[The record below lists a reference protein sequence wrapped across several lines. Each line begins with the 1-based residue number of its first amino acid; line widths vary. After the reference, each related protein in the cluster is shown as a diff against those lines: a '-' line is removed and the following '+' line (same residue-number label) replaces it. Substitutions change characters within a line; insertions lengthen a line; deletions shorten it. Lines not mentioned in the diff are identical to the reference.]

1 MEERLARKE
10 AEKEAERGRW
20 EPQVVA
26 LRKRVERLEAENRR
40 LRRRASARHGGGADA
55 DDNLSTTIPEPS
67 LVESADGRNGTRRSR
82 TGNKKQVLRGG
93 DRNEGDNDDD
103 LSTEASSYGDNL
115 TAGLDK
121 REQLEL
127 V

>member
-1 MEERLARKE
+1 MVKHFNKMLNKKPSSRERRRLLDKATAVRQQE
-10 AEKEAERGRW
+10 LTMGSPRGGSAGSRNGSRRGTPRGRS
-20 EPQVVA
+20 
-26 LRKRVERLEAENRR
+26 RVDPIHGVDQLPAEHE
-40 LRRRASARHGGGADA
+40 HG
-55 DDNLSTTIPEPS
+55 SS
-67 LVESADGRNGTRRSR
+67 
-82 TGNKKQVLRGG
+82 G
-93 DRNEGDNDDD
+93 DEGDNDDD